1 MQDKSTLSVK
11 TFDVGPMLNIVYL
24 IWDNTTK
31 DAAIVD
37 PAWDLTEVLN
47 FTTQNGLKLRKI
59 LLTHSHH
66 DHVNSLDT
74 LLKIYDLPIY
84 INKFEASFWKKK

>member
-1 MQDKSTLSVK
+1 MQDKSTISVK

-37 PAWDLTEVLN
+37 PAWDLTEVQN
-47 FTTQNGLKLRKI
+47 FTRQKGLKLRKI

-66 DHVNSLDT
+66 DPVSYTHLT
-74 LLKIYDLPIY
+74 LPT
-84 INKFEASFWKKK
+84 NREV

>member
-47 FTTQNGLKLRKI
+47 FTQQKELTQGFTYQMDIIK
-59 LLTHSHH
+59 
-66 DHVNSLDT
+66 
-74 LLKIYDLPIY
+74 
-84 INKFEASFWKKK
+84 

>member
-1 MQDKSTLSVK
+1 MQAINTLSVK

-24 IWDNTTK
+24 IWDNKTK

-47 FTTQNGLKLRKI
+47 F
-59 LLTHSHH
+59 
-66 DHVNSLDT
+66 
-74 LLKIYDLPIY
+74 
-84 INKFEASFWKKK
+84 INKKSLGYEKFYSLIVIMIM

>member
-1 MQDKSTLSVK
+1 MQDKSRLSVK

-24 IWDNTTK
+24 IWDNATK

-47 FTTQNGLKLRKI
+47 FTRK
-59 LLTHSHH
+59 
-66 DHVNSLDT
+66 
-74 LLKIYDLPIY
+74 KG
-84 INKFEASFWKKK
+84 

>member
-24 IWDNTTK
+24 IWDNTTN

-47 FTTQNGLKLRKI
+47 VKAVAKVQMLI
-59 LLTHSHH
+59 LINLCEF
-66 DHVNSLDT
+66 VRISLNFFKGMNT
-74 LLKIYDLPIY
+74 GG
-84 INKFEASFWKKK
+84 

>member
-37 PAWDLTEVLN
+37 PCLGFDRSTKFYDTEWI
-47 FTTQNGLKLRKI
+47 KI
-59 LLTHSHH
+59 EKNPF
-66 DHVNSLDT
+66 NSQ
-74 LLKIYDLPIY
+74 
-84 INKFEASFWKKK
+84 SS